1 METKPTSP
9 ATHGLI
15 IALILIA
22 FGLIIH
28 YGGLNTVKGINAIQY
43 VIFAG
48 GIIWACITYAKQRE
62 GNVTFGN
69 TFAHGF
75 KVTAA
80 VTGITAVYTYLA
92 FKFIMP
98 ELMDIALDQ
107 AKAGMLEQKKMSE
120 ADINAALD
128 MTKKFFIPFAIAGV
142 IVAFLIFGCISALIG
157 AAVAKKNPNYN
168 PLSEQ

>member
-9 ATHGLI
+9 AAQGAI
-15 IALILIA
+15 IALVLIV
-22 FGLIIH
+22 FGLVVH
-28 YGGLNTVKGINAIQY
+28 FAGLSTIKGINAIQY

-48 GIIWACITYAKQRE
+48 GIIWAGVTYAKQKE

>member
-9 ATHGLI
+9 AIHGVI
-15 IALILIA
+15 IALILIV
-22 FGLIIH
+22 FGLIVH
-28 YGGLNTVKGINAIQY
+28 FGGLNTVQGINAIQY
-43 VIFAG
+43 VLFAG

-62 GNVTFGN
+62 ANVTFGN

-107 AKAGMLEQKKMSE
+107 ARASMVEQNKMSE
-120 ADINAALD
+120 ADISKALD
-128 MTKKFFIPFAIAGV
+128 MSRKYFVPFAIGGV
-142 IVAFLIFGCISALIG
+142 IVAFLIFGCICSLIG

-168 PLSEQ
+168 PLLEQ

>member
-1 METKPTSP
+1 MEIKHTSP
-9 ATHGLI
+9 AIHGLI
-15 IALILIA
+15 ISLVLIV

-28 YGGLNTVKGINAIQY
+28 FGGLNTVKGINAIQY

-48 GIIWACITYAKQRE
+48 GIIWTCIIYAKQRE

-80 VTGITAVYTYLA
+80 VTAITAVYTYLA

-107 AKAGMLEQKKMSE
+107 ARASMIEQNKMSE
-120 ADINAALD
+120 ADINRALE
-128 MTKKFFIPFAIAGV
+128 MSKKYFVPFAIGGV
-142 IVAFLIFGCISALIG
+142 IVAFLIFGCICSLIG

-168 PLSEQ
+168 PLLEQ